1 MVTSKRG
8 ERKYKND
15 SRFLDWSQKC
25 VFIIKEVLHKEV
37 FWGFKCKNGLISVQ
51 NSPKISP
58 GIKNQKSKKTKDLE
72 MFQILKN
79 EAVYLVSV
87 SNALKASQIS
97 ITEDCE
103 LKIKP
108 ETLIKARI
116 FADIMTS
123 NIDKIVDQMKIRNQF
138 WLCLK

>member
-1 MVTSKRG
+1 
-8 ERKYKND
+8 
-15 SRFLDWSQKC
+15 
-25 VFIIKEVLHKEV
+25 
-37 FWGFKCKNGLISVQ
+37 
-51 NSPKISP
+51 
-58 GIKNQKSKKTKDLE
+58 

-108 ETLIKARI
+108 ETLIKDRI
-116 FADIMTS
+116 FAEIMTS
-123 NIDKIVDQMKIRNQF
+123 NIDKIVDQMKFRNQF